1 MTLFWMV
8 LDAFGPGS
16 THLVVIP
23 WNNAR
28 RLSNPGG
35 LFFRDA
41 SWDFNLNKTLFRRN
55 QWMYP
60 LVNIHITMENHH
72 VQWENRLFL
81 WPFSIAMLNYQRVI
95 CNYIYIVPPCWS
107 WLNHLSL
114 RSIYQFVIVGI
125 FPINLN
131 RQGTPKSSILAW
143 GFPL

>member
-95 CNYIYIVPPCWS
+95 CNYIYSTPLLIMIK
-107 WLNHLSL
+107 SL
-114 RSIYQFVIVGI
+114 
-125 FPINLN
+125 
-131 RQGTPKSSILAW
+131 KSSFYISICDSRYIPNKSEST
-143 GFPL
+143 GYP